1 MRWLSPTDWSK
12 GLKGLTSQTT
22 TQVGSPSHSLFK
34 AYVELTK
41 PRIIV
46 MLLFTAL
53 GGMFLAAQGTPD
65 VVVMLVVLVAGAL
78 ASAGANALNQWF
90 DRDID
95 EAMSR
100 TRKRPVVVGA
110 IPNAHA
116 IAFGILTNVVA
127 FALLASLVNLL
138 SAALTLC
145 ATLFYVFV
153 YTMALKR
160 TSTQNIVIGGAAG
173 AIPPAVGWVA
183 ITGSL
188 DLPAI
193 YLFAIVFFWTPPHFW
208 ALSLLLKDDYASA
221 NVPMLPVVA
230 GVDITKRSILLYTLL
245 MLALTTMFAL
255 TGAVGLVYL
264 ASSVVLGALFIYFA
278 ARLMRRPGVE
288 GAKPLYLYSLLY
300 LGALFLA
307 IIADSLFRVGW
318 YSWM

>member
-1 MRWLSPTDWSK
+1 MAT
-12 GLKGLTSQTT
+12 QTT
-22 TQVGSPSHSLFK
+22 QQVAAPTRSLFK
-34 AYVELTK
+34 AYVALTK

-46 MLLFTAL
+46 LLLFTAL
-53 GGMFLAAQGTPD
+53 GGMFLAAQGAPD
-65 VVVMLVVLVAGAL
+65 LLVILVVLTAGAL

-100 TRKRPVVVGA
+100 TRKRPVVVGT
-110 IPNAHA
+110 IPNSHA
-116 IAFGILTNVVA
+116 IAFGICTNIIA
-127 FALLASLVNLL
+127 FAMLTSMVNLL
-138 SAALTLC
+138 SAVLTLS
-145 ATLFYVFV
+145 ATLFYVLV

-183 ITGSL
+183 VSGSL

-230 GVDITKRSILLYTLL
+230 GVDVTKKSILLYTVL

-264 ASSVVLGALFIYFA
+264 LSSAVLGALFIYFA
-278 ARLMRRPGVE
+278 WRLIRRPGIE

-300 LGALFLA
+300 LGLVFLA
-307 IIADSLFRVGW
+307 IIADSIFKVGW
-318 YSWM
+318 YGWI

>member
-1 MRWLSPTDWSK
+1 MT
-12 GLKGLTSQTT
+12 TQTT
-22 TQVGSPSHSLFK
+22 RQVAAPSQSLFR
-34 AYVELTK
+34 AYVALTK

-46 MLLFTAL
+46 LLLFTAL

-65 VVVMLVVLVAGAL
+65 IVVLLVVLTGGAL

-95 EAMSR
+95 EAMRR
-100 TRKRPVVVGA
+100 TSKRPVVVGT
-110 IPNAHA
+110 IPNSHA
-116 IAFGILTNVVA
+116 IAFGICTNVVA
-127 FALLASLVNLL
+127 FAMLASMVNLL
-138 SAALTLC
+138 SAALTLS
-145 ATLFYVFV
+145 ATLFYVLV

-183 ITGSL
+183 VTGSL

-208 ALSLLLKDDYASA
+208 ALSLLLKDDYARA
-221 NVPMLPVVA
+221 RVPMLPVVA
-230 GVDITKRSILLYTLL
+230 GVDVTKKSILLYTVL

-264 ASSVVLGALFIYFA
+264 ISSAVLGALFIYYA
-278 ARLMRRPGVE
+278 WRLIHRPGIE

-300 LGALFLA
+300 LGLLFLA
-307 IIADSLFRVGW
+307 IIVDSVYKVGW
-318 YSWM
+318 YGWI

>member
-1 MRWLSPTDWSK
+1 MATQMSQQVAAPTR
-12 GLKGLTSQTT
+12 
-22 TQVGSPSHSLFK
+22 SLFK
-34 AYVELTK
+34 AYVALTK

-46 MLLFTAL
+46 LLLFTAL
-53 GGMFLAAQGTPD
+53 GGMFLAAQGAPD
-65 VVVMLVVLVAGAL
+65 LVVMLVVLTAGAL

-100 TRKRPVVVGA
+100 TRKRPVVVGT
-110 IPNAHA
+110 IPNSHA
-116 IAFGILTNVVA
+116 IAFGICTNLIA
-127 FALLASLVNLL
+127 FAMLTSMVNLL
-138 SAALTLC
+138 SAVLTLS
-145 ATLFYVFV
+145 ATLFYVLV

-183 ITGSL
+183 VTGSL

-230 GVDITKRSILLYTLL
+230 GVDVTKKSILLYTVL

-264 ASSVVLGALFIYFA
+264 LSSAVLGALFIYFA
-278 ARLMRRPGVE
+278 WRLIRRPGIE

-300 LGALFLA
+300 LGLVFLA
-307 IIADSLFRVGW
+307 IIADSIFKVGW
-318 YSWM
+318 YGWI

>member
-1 MRWLSPTDWSK
+1 MAT
-12 GLKGLTSQTT
+12 QTT
-22 TQVGSPSHSLFK
+22 QQVAAPSHSLFR
-34 AYVELTK
+34 AYVALTK

-46 MLLFTAL
+46 LLLFTAL
-53 GGMFLAAQGTPD
+53 GGMFLAAQGAPD
-65 VVVMLVVLVAGAL
+65 LVVMLVVLTAGAL

-100 TRKRPVVVGA
+100 TRKRPVVVGT
-110 IPNAHA
+110 IPNSHA
-116 IAFGILTNVVA
+116 IAFGICTNVFA
-127 FALLASLVNLL
+127 FAMLTSMVNLL
-138 SAALTLC
+138 SAMLTLS
-145 ATLFYVFV
+145 ATLFYVLV

-183 ITGSL
+183 VTGSL

-221 NVPMLPVVA
+221 KVPMLPVVA
-230 GVDITKRSILLYTLL
+230 GVDVTKKSILLYTVL

-264 ASSVVLGALFIYFA
+264 LSSAVLGALFIYYA
-278 ARLMRRPGVE
+278 WRLIRRPGIE

-300 LGALFLA
+300 LGVLFLA
-307 IIADSLFRVGW
+307 IIADSIYKVGW
-318 YSWM
+318 YGWI